1 MKSRSGVLLSCAT
14 GALLLGMA
22 PIMPGALAADAE
34 LPVKA
39 PVVVD
44 TPWWTHGFIEFGGRG
59 FLNDPQRDGHI
70 FQGGNSLA
78 KFYEYRDLRPGP
90 FGDFNV
96 GFGSKDGLYEV
107 DAWGKN
113 VGYRDQ
119 RYDAYLSKA
128 GEQYFNFEWD
138 QTPHVYSTSA
148 STLFNTNGNAL
159 TLINPN
165 IGSQMFTYGTGLA
178 GGGAVANNW
187 ADPVL
192 HGGKNSP
199 TAAETIA
206 WNNAKAVGI
215 NTIINNN
222 VVPTDIGIRRDTA
235 SVDYRYTPTD
245 NWDVRA
251 NYSNMRRTGS
261 QVDSV
266 LFTGTNTGS
275 RVDVAKPVA
284 DTTQNFGVNG
294 EYSGTSAWGQKF
306 NAMVGYNGSVYQDDF
321 SNYTV
326 QNPFCVGT
334 NCAGQGT
341 ATGPLAMMSTPPN
354 NQMNGVTGTLGA
366 DLPLNSRYMGTVAY
380 SGMRQNDQFLPFSV
394 NPVALVNP
402 VTLVPTGLS
411 GASLSSLPQQS
422 LNGSINTLLSNNVVT
437 TQITHDL
444 KTKVYYRYYDYD
456 NQTPQL
462 NINDWIITDAV
473 SATAHQSYSP
483 VNPLMVGYIKQNAG
497 AEGTWRPVNSVN
509 IGGSYGYEHYDFTR
523 YDASSTGENTGKI
536 YADWKPEKWVT
547 LRASGSYG
555 ERRAG
560 NYDYLGNVGM
570 FQWPFPKSPV
580 PAVGGATSGV
590 TTTTLTSYPVSPN
603 YSQAYRQFFLDDRN
617 RAQVKFQVDVDVLR
631 NFTVTPTVNYRDD
644 EFLLSQNQLGLTH
657 DHSLAAGL
665 EMAYA
670 ASPDLR
676 FLFSYMN
683 EQRGQNQL
691 VSSQNLAPYTTNNVN
706 GGTTYL
712 CPNTAPNAIGA
723 AGTYLCQA
731 YGANINDRVNTF
743 IVGVN
748 WAPIPQRLDLGVNYT
763 LSMSNNASPLYM
775 INGTG
780 PILTN
785 NFGNNQASPQF
796 PDVTTTFQRLEA
808 NAKYTFDPEMV
819 HRAGLSGN
827 VSLRLRYAW
836 ERNSATNWNTD
847 LMQPYMYQTLSQ
859 AQTLYYQALA
869 GNNPNYN
876 VHMIGGTVV
885 WAW

>member
-1 MKSRSGVLLSCAT
+1 
-14 GALLLGMA
+14 MA
-22 PIMPGALAADAE
+22 AVMPGALAADAA

-39 PVVVD
+39 PVVVEL
-44 TPWWTHGFIEFGGRG
+44 PWWTHGFIEFGGRG

-90 FGDFNV
+90 FGDFFV
-96 GFGSKDGLYEV
+96 AAGSGDGRYEI

-128 GEQYFNFEWD
+128 GEQYFNFMWD

-159 TLINPN
+159 TLANPG
-165 IGSQMFTYGTGLA
+165 IGQQMFNA
-178 GGGAVANNW
+178 GGVGWPNSASSAANIAILNTKAAAV
-187 ADPVL
+187 
-192 HGGKNSP
+192 S
-199 TAAETIA
+199 
-206 WNNAKAVGI
+206 
-215 NTIINNN
+215 TIINQN
-222 VVPTDIGIRRDTA
+222 VHPTDVGIRRDTA
-235 SVDYRYTPTD
+235 AVDYRYTPTD
-245 NWDVRA
+245 NWDIRA

-266 LFTGTNTGS
+266 LFTATNTGS

-306 NAMVGYNGSVYQDDF
+306 NAMVGYNGSVYKDDF
-321 SNYTV
+321 LGYTV
-326 QNPFCVGT
+326 QNPFCNTAGL
-334 NCAGQGT
+334 CAGAPGT
-341 ATGPLAMMSTPPN
+341 PTASLAQMSTPPD
-354 NQMNGVTGTLGA
+354 NQMNGVTGTFGA
-366 DLPLNSRYMGTVAY
+366 DLPVNSRYMGTVSY
-380 SGMRQNDQFLPFSV
+380 SGMRQNSQFLPFSI
-394 NPVALVNP
+394 NPVALVP
-402 VTLVPTGLS
+402 SGLP

-422 LNGSINTLLSNNVVT
+422 LNGSINTLLVNNVLT
-437 TQITHDL
+437 TQINHDL

-462 NINDWIITDAV
+462 TINDWVITDAA
-473 SATAHQSYSP
+473 SPQATGHPQYSP

-497 AEGTWRPVNSVN
+497 AEGTWRPYNSVN
-509 IGGSYGYEHYDFTR
+509 LGASYGYEHYDFTR
-523 YDASSTGENTGKI
+523 FDASSTGENTGKI
-536 YADWKPEKWVT
+536 YADWKPERWVT

-570 FQWPFPKSPV
+570 FQWPVPRTGLGVPGAPV
-580 PAVGGATSGV
+580 SGV
-590 TTTTLTSYPVSPN
+590 ISTPLTGFPNAPN
-603 YSQAYRQFFLDDRN
+603 YSPAYRQFYLDDRN

-631 NFTVTPTVNYRDD
+631 NFTVTPTVNWRDD
-644 EFLLSQNQLGLTH
+644 EFQLSQNQLGLTR
-657 DHSLAAGL
+657 DRSLGAGL

-670 ASPDLR
+670 ATPDLR

-691 VSSQNLAPYTTNNVN
+691 ASSTYLFPFATNNIN
-706 GGTTYL
+706 GGTGYL
-712 CPNTAPNAIGA
+712 CPNTNSNAIGA
-723 AGTYLCQA
+723 PATYLCQA

-748 WAPIPQRLDLGVNYT
+748 WAAIPQRFDLGLNYT
-763 LSMSNNASPLYM
+763 LSRAKNSSPVIMENGSGPVISND
-775 INGTG
+775 
-780 PILTN
+780 
-785 NFGNNQASPQF
+785 FGNNLPNQF

-808 NAKYTFDPEMV
+808 NAKYTFDPEYM
-819 HRAGLSGN
+819 RSLGLKGN

-836 ERNSATNWNTD
+836 ERNSVTNWNTD
-847 LMQPYMYQTLSQ
+847 TMQTYMFQTLNQVQTAYYQT
-859 AQTLYYQALA
+859 LA

-876 VHMIGGTVV
+876 VHMVGGSVA